1 MAADLGHAHGISEAA
16 LGSAVPGQSHSGTD
30 LGGPAS
36 CSGLAGQERGLH
48 VLSGVPYCGQVDWVP
63 GQDLLALGALGC
75 LALAEVV
82 QGALGQVVVM
92 KILGKPDAR
101 SQASRAQH
109 DDPPTPPARAPR
121 GHRASS
127 RLSHTREV

>member
-16 LGSAVPGQSHSGTD
+16 LGSAVSGQSHSGTD

-82 QGALGQVVVM
+82 QGALGQVVV
-92 KILGKPDAR
+92 LLQHLLDGLLHDALPF
-101 SQASRAQH
+101 ASWPGQ
-109 DDPPTPPARAPR
+109 
-121 GHRASS
+121 GHSS
-127 RLSHTREV
+127 GCPIIVFQLNDF

>member
-82 QGALGQVVVM
+82 QGALGQVVV
-92 KILGKPDAR
+92 LLQHLLDGSLHDALPF
-101 SQASRAQH
+101 ASWPGQ
-109 DDPPTPPARAPR
+109 
-121 GHRASS
+121 GHSGGCPIIVFQ
-127 RLSHTREV
+127 LNDF